1 MKAVLP
7 KSTLEKIEL
16 FSSTD
21 SLWSSEWACRR
32 LNRTNMPCFLGGNL
46 PDSELTPQLSGKCL
60 HETPLPC
67 VSLKPRGRESV
78 PIVVS
83 NPGKHVVKY
92 LVSVLN
98 RSVSFAITFVPRDA
112 NTESKE
118 ATVMRVNGKIE
129 ASNGPIRDSLI
140 ITRPGTLNFI
150 FDNSH
155 SMMREKKIKYIIS
168 SNQG

>member
-1 MKAVLP
+1 
-7 KSTLEKIEL
+7 
-16 FSSTD
+16 
-21 SLWSSEWACRR
+21 
-32 LNRTNMPCFLGGNL
+32 MPCFLGGNL
-46 PDSELTPQLSGKCL
+46 PDGELTPQLSGKCL

-140 ITRPGTLNFI
+140 ITRPGTLNL
-150 FDNSH
+150 S
-155 SMMREKKIKYIIS
+155 SIILTA
-168 SNQG
+168 